1 MTHSY
6 KIKLVA
12 IAGLLLLV
20 LAGSGIAS
28 AYSISAHANET
39 QLEMI
44 KEMYG
49 TKVTFGDYWGKVFP
63 EQLAEL
69 KKNVPEKEYLEFTNT
84 IVYWGDDHPELPYGA
99 TVWDENGPVNLSEI
113 SSEEKQKFGLENL
126 QTDESGYVV
135 RGSDSEKQAM
145 LDKLCTMI
153 TKRTAKAPM
162 SGLVLSANNLDNT
175 GSSIIHSGGGQVAGG
190 NDQTTLFLKTELYG
204 DGMLVDSYDDYWGS
218 GGNIWQTID
227 DEFYNP
233 QRRVLYQSKLSGQS
247 TNPSHSGYTWSFGEV
262 WPF

>member
-1 MTHSY
+1 MTHTN
-6 KIKLVA
+6 KIKLVV

-28 AYSISAHANET
+28 AYSISAHADEK

-44 KEMYG
+44 KEMHG
-49 TKVTFGDYWGKVFP
+49 TKVTFGEYWGKVFP

-69 KKNVPEKEYLEFTNT
+69 KKNVPEEEYLEFTNT

-99 TVWDENGPVNLSEI
+99 TVWDENGPVNLREI
-113 SSEEKQKFGLENL
+113 GSEEKHKFGLENL

-135 RGSDSEKQAM
+135 RGSGSEKQAI

-153 TKRTAKAPM
+153 AQRTAKAPM
-162 SGLVLSANNLDNT
+162 SGLVLSVDDLYNT
-175 GSSIIHSGGGQVAGG
+175 GSSIIHGGGGQVAGG
-190 NDQTTLFLKTELYG
+190 SSTTTLLLKTELYG
-204 DGMLVDSYDDYWGS
+204 DGMLVDSDDDYWGS
-218 GGNIWQTID
+218 GGNIWRTID
-227 DEFYNP
+227 NEFSNP
-233 QRRVLYQSKLSGQS
+233 QNDVLYQSKLSGQS
-247 TNPSHSGYTWSFGEV
+247 TNPTHSGYTWSFGEE